1 VTLAAFAIPGY
12 PTLWAGSAL
21 SAFGTTVSA
30 IAIGWIT
37 LLVSD
42 SAFAVGLVL
51 AARLLPALL
60 LGIPLGSV
68 VDRFD
73 RRRTL
78 ISVGVLGA
86 VPLVVVAGLANSG
99 QLGLAELLGVS
110 VVLGIV
116 DTIRGTANQ
125 AYAYDLAGPDA
136 ATNAI
141 ALANLGGFLLGI
153 VGSIAGGGVLDGIGA
168 GGAFLLAAATSL
180 AASGVLLL
188 GRQGAERRSRSSPG
202 TTPSFG
208 RAMTL
213 ILRNRVVAVVAFVVI
228 VAEILGFSCATL
240 FPTFARDV
248 LQSDASG
255 LGAITATRYVG
266 AIAALLVVARITVPR
281 HGGRLILLAT
291 GGLGLSLVAFAFSRS
306 FGLSLVLVFLV
317 GIASAGL
324 DTLVQSLLQ
333 RSVDDTERGS
343 AMGVWYFA
351 IGFGPIG
358 QLALGAAANGLGAP
372 AALAISGGLLA
383 LIAVALAGART
394 IRRLDAEPAAGVAQ
408 SG

>member
-1 VTLAAFAIPGY
+1 MTLAAFGIPGY
-12 PTLWAGSAL
+12 PTLWVSSAL

-51 AARLLPALL
+51 AARLMPALL

-78 ISVGVLGA
+78 ITVGILGS
-86 VPLVVVAGLANSG
+86 VPLSVVAGFSNSG
-99 QLGLAELLGVS
+99 QLGLLELLAVS

-116 DTIRGTANQ
+116 DTIRGTAAQ
-125 AYAYDLAGPDA
+125 AYAYDLAGPVA

-153 VGSIAGGGVLDGIGA
+153 VGSIAGGGVLDGLGA

-180 AASGVLLL
+180 GASGVLVL
-188 GRQGAERRSRSSPG
+188 GPRGTEPRPRSRPG
-202 TTPSFG
+202 TPGFG

-255 LGAITATRYVG
+255 LGAITAARYVG
-266 AIAALLVVARITVPR
+266 AIAALLLVARVTVPR

-291 GGLGLSLVAFAFSRS
+291 GGLGLSLVAFSFSRS
-306 FGLSLVLVFLV
+306 FGLSLALVFLV

-333 RSVDDTERGS
+333 RSVDDSERGS

-394 IRRLDAEPAAGVAQ
+394 IRRLDAEPATTVVE